1 MSIPKN
7 EIRNK
12 ILESLT
18 LAYILIDHKLN
29 PLYYN
34 KIFTE
39 YFNLESKSNN
49 YFFVKDIID
58 RIDDVFKTGNESA
71 VYINHNSNKTLKLN
85 FTPILSDYNT
95 TTEYV
100 LCLISE
106 DNNISNWQKEFNLLF
121 EKVPNYIS
129 IIDKNFKIIR
139 SNEKYRDTFGDNH
152 SVFRTDTAKKRAI
165 ENNIAPAA
173 VSFNEGIEHIAY
185 QVAQTKSG
193 MKCHLIVNSLPL
205 SDNLVMEIATDITE
219 LNQLQEQLHQA
230 HDFYTELIEKSRIGI
245 IGIDEKGKVQ
255 IVNGKARA
263 ILDIKSNRKPSI
275 NQIVNHF
282 PDDFFKEPDNNGVII
297 ENLETEIKQEDNSKI
312 PVRINSIE
320 IMSKKNSIGRVA
332 YIEDLTY
339 IQKIKDEKRLAQ
351 NHAANS
357 TFAIIKDKFQKNI
370 DDNLDNFL
378 NFEKEL
384 VSINNEDCIYAWHQ
398 FKFKYFIA
406 KEISSTFMELMI
418 GYAPNFQVTNIEEL
432 IRNEILNFTLWADND
447 KIKITIDKVGNL
459 HNINT
464 DPHLFRNLILILLK
478 GSLLNSKK
486 NTANPFIDFKIENN
500 GKYLLLELIDNGPK
514 VEDKHITTIT
524 EIQEIDNL
532 RYGMLML
539 NQIVQLCGGSIL
551 IQNNSENLNEL
562 KIVLPL

>member
-1 MSIPKN
+1 M
-7 EIRNK
+7 
-12 ILESLT
+12 
-18 LAYILIDHKLN
+18 
-29 PLYYN
+29 
-34 KIFTE
+34 
-39 YFNLESKSNN
+39 
-49 YFFVKDIID
+49 
-58 RIDDVFKTGNESA
+58 
-71 VYINHNSNKTLKLN
+71 
-85 FTPILSDYNT
+85 
-95 TTEYV
+95 

-173 VSFNEGIEHIAY
+173 VSFNEGIEHIVY

-500 GKYLLLELIDNGPK
+500 GKYLSLELIDNGPK